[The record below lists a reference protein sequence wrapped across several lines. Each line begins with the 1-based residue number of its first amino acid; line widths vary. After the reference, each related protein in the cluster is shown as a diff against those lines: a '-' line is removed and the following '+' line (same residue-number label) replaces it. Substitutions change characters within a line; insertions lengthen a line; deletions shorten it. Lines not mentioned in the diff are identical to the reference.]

1 MKYVISM
8 HRILERKIK
17 LLPASFQYL
26 NQTLYIILAISL
38 FSHLL
43 KIYIR
48 SRIILTES
56 VKTTDR
62 SLDRPIPW
70 QRETHSQ
77 EQKDSLKVMI
87 YIHLDDER
95 LITDLLRD
103 QRRTKKSEIMC
114 SFKTCYKIF
123 FSNYVWKTITV
134 QRKTYITKFPN
145 SIIPHKLRRS

>member
-1 MKYVISM
+1 M

-62 SLDRPIPW
+62 SIDRPIPW
-70 QRETHSQ
+70 
-77 EQKDSLKVMI
+77 
-87 YIHLDDER
+87 
-95 LITDLLRD
+95 
-103 QRRTKKSEIMC
+103 
-114 SFKTCYKIF
+114 
-123 FSNYVWKTITV
+123 
-134 QRKTYITKFPN
+134 
-145 SIIPHKLRRS
+145 